1 MQLDLF
7 GRPLCLISTTDLR
20 EPAAVRA
27 GLSADVVG
35 IPVFARDGAR
45 RNASGA
51 RIAKSPNQRPMIAQ
65 RLGMASQPATTAL
78 SAVSGRESGSMG
90 IPTATALS
98 PYPSAALLYRS
109 ECAYWLAVGLLRG
122 RLLTAMIRRWA

>member
-7 GRPLCLISTTDLR
+7 GGPSCLISTTDLR
-20 EPAAVRA
+20 APAAVRA
-27 GLSADVVG
+27 GLSADVAE

-78 SAVSGRESGSMG
+78 SAVFGRESGSVG

-98 PYPSAALLYRS
+98 LYPSASLLDRS
-109 ECAYWLAVGLLRG
+109 ERAYWLAVRPLLG
-122 RLLTAMIRRWA
+122 RVRTAALRRWA